1 MALIIQKFGG
11 TSLADTKARKHLLA
25 KVRQTRDHGD
35 LPVLVVSAM
44 GRRGAPYATDTL
56 LELLRD
62 FDPKPDS
69 MISDLLVS
77 CGETISAC
85 LIATLL
91 RREGIPAVPMTAYTA
106 RITADGPFGDAVPT
120 GVDAEAILN
129 RLGAGSVPVITGFQ
143 AVDRA
148 SNIITLGRGGSDTS
162 AVAIGAALRADF
174 VDIFTD
180 VPGVAKADPRLI
192 EDAEYMAFLD
202 YGSMFR
208 LAKYGARVLHDRSA
222 QLAEATG
229 MLIRVRSTFS
239 DGEGTL
245 IGPEG
250 LTSGG
255 LKHRPASDFV
265 GLASLLGRDGSRA
278 VTAVFAKGRGR
289 DGIPAALQAASSF
302 KAGRDPLDDP
312 DAVTFRCSQEDYP
325 ALGRALYTAL
335 GHSHAIP

>member
-120 GVDAEAILN
+120 GVDADRFRSSPAF
-129 RLGAGSVPVITGFQ
+129 RRWTGP
-143 AVDRA
+143 A
-148 SNIITLGRGGSDTS
+148 TS
-162 AVAIGAALRADF
+162 SPSAGAAATPARWPSGQLSGPISSTSSPTF
-174 VDIFTD
+174 L
-180 VPGVAKADPRLI
+180 GSPRLI
-192 EDAEYMAFLD
+192 
-202 YGSMFR
+202 
-208 LAKYGARVLHDRSA
+208 
-222 QLAEATG
+222 
-229 MLIRVRSTFS
+229 
-239 DGEGTL
+239 
-245 IGPEG
+245 
-250 LTSGG
+250 
-255 LKHRPASDFV
+255 
-265 GLASLLGRDGSRA
+265 RA
-278 VTAVFAKGRGR
+278 
-289 DGIPAALQAASSF
+289 
-302 KAGRDPLDDP
+302 
-312 DAVTFRCSQEDYP
+312 
-325 ALGRALYTAL
+325 
-335 GHSHAIP
+335 